1 MDCLDDLL
9 LRNNPRVEVAEGI
22 RALRALH
29 TTANVDAAR
38 HPAALPFSRHLP
50 GGGTENRGGDG
61 TAICPSV
68 DRHGDRGSRRPA
80 KIEQAGYPTL
90 ERATRARQ
98 WGWFYR
104 GNDTVWLADFVPP
117 SFIGEFGSTDR

>member
-1 MDCLDDLL
+1 MSMQRDTP
-9 LRNNPRVEVAEGI
+9 PRFLFHGTSPE
-22 RALRALH
+22 
-29 TTANVDAAR
+29 AAR
-38 HPAALPFSRHLP
+38 KI
-50 GGGTENRGGDG
+50 GGRWDG
-61 TAICPSV
+61 NMSICH
-68 DRHGDRGSRRPA
+68 RHGDRGSSRPA

-117 SFIGEFGSTDR
+117 SFIGEFGPTDR

>member
-1 MDCLDDLL
+1 VDCLDDLL

-50 GGGTENRGGDG
+50 GGGTENRGAMGRQYVHLSID
-61 TAICPSV
+61 TAIAVQVGRRKS
-68 DRHGDRGSRRPA
+68 SRPVILRLNARPA
-80 KIEQAGYPTL
+80 HDNGV
-90 ERATRARQ
+90 
-98 WGWFYR
+98 GFYR

-117 SFIGEFGSTDR
+117 SFIGEFGPTDR